1 MRIIS
6 TAWLVFF
13 SLMVLSSCSLFEE
26 IEVDEYQGL
35 SPKDLYERAQNEAS
49 NLETDSSVKTLE
61 QILARY
67 PTSKYALQAKIE
79 IPYVLYKAGRHNAAL
94 TNIEDFIR
102 LHPTH
107 SSVDYAYYLRGVVSA
122 DKSKSLLDELN
133 LTDRASRDIDSVE
146 DALEYY
152 IQLIE
157 KFPRSK
163 YTNEA
168 KTEIIRLKN
177 ILARHE
183 LSIAIFY
190 TKKEAYISAVNR
202 CKYIIE
208 NYDNTPSVPAALH
221 LMAHNYTLLGQTDL
235 ASDVQRVLTA
245 SYPKYT
251 PHYTLD

>member
-1 MRIIS
+1 MRLIF
-6 TAWLVFF
+6 TTWLVCL
-13 SLMVLSSCSLFEE
+13 SVLVLSSCSLFQEV
-26 IEVDEYQGL
+26 EVDEYKGL

-49 NLETDSSVKTLE
+49 NLETDNSVKTLG

-79 IPYVLYKAGRHNAAL
+79 IPYVLYKAGRHNASLAS
-94 TNIEDFIR
+94 IEEFIR

-107 SSVDYAYYLRGVVSA
+107 PSVDYAYYLRGVVSA
-122 DKSKSLLDELN
+122 DKSKSLFDELN

-146 DALEYY
+146 DALRYY

-157 KFPRSK
+157 KFPNSK

-168 KTEIIRLKN
+168 KTDIIRLKN
-177 ILARHE
+177 ILARNE

-190 TKKEAYISAVNR
+190 TNKEAYISAVNR

-221 LMAHNYTLLGQTDL
+221 LMVHNYTLLGQTDL
-235 ASDVQRVLTA
+235 ANDAQRVLNA